1 MLKLIH
7 IASRSVIK
15 LKSSKSAREHCG
27 VTLGGGECTIYRYER
42 PSLDGFR
49 KLRSITISDINGEA
63 SVARRN
69 TANVIV
75 RRKSKSSPELNIK
88 IFVAAAN
95 VYCLVELPVG
105 RGVLEGNDERC
116 LVGGE
121 PRGHLEG
128 GVVVVLR

>member
-15 LKSSKSAREHCG
+15 LKSSKSAREHFG
-27 VTLGGGECTIYRYER
+27 VTLGGEGCTIYRYER
-42 PSLDGFR
+42 PSLDGLR

-63 SVARRN
+63 SVARRD
-69 TANVIV
+69 TANGIV
-75 RRKSKSSPELNIK
+75 RRKAKSSPELNIK

-95 VYCLVELPVG
+95 AYCLVGFPVS
-105 RGVLEGNDERC
+105 RWVLEGNDERR

-128 GVVVVLR
+128 RVVAVLR